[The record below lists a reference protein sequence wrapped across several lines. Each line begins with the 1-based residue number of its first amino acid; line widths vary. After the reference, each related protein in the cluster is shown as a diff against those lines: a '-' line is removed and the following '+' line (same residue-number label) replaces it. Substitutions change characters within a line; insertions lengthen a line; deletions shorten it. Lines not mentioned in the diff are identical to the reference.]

1 MKRPPPKDSGR
12 GSTPPFGFRGVLNVK
27 EALEDYEDLKDLRA
41 AKAKEG
47 NAKKISLSEAKKD

>member
-1 MKRPPPKDSGR
+1 
-12 GSTPPFGFRGVLNVK
+12 
-27 EALEDYEDLKDLRA
+27 LEDYEDLKDLRA